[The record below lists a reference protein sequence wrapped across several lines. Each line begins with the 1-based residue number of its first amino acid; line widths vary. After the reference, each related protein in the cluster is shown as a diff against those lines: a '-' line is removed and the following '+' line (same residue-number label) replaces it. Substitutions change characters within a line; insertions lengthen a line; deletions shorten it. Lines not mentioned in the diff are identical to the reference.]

1 MNNRLLWAVMLGLLV
16 FFGDSVLPR
25 YVGRGGTLVVFAALP
40 LVSGLLFLGRAGR
53 LHGLRFVPVAVVGWF
68 ALILWDAAKM
78 AAPPPMVVLI
88 PMMAAGLSVW
98 TAVAV
103 QANAAWKRTR
113 GSGPA

>member
-1 MNNRLLWAVMLGLLV
+1 MNNRLLWAVLLGLIV

-25 YVGRGGTLVVFAALP
+25 YVGRGGTLVAFAALP
-40 LVSGLLFLGRAGR
+40 LVAGLLFLGRAGR
-53 LHGLRFVPVAVVGWF
+53 LYALRFVPIAVVGWY
-68 ALILWDAAKM
+68 ALIVWDATKL
-78 AAPPPMVVLI
+78 PSPPMVVLV

-113 GSGPA
+113 GSGPT